1 MGPDQLLTV
10 AEGEGLDDGQAIEIL
25 RNPHCT
31 VKVAERVAEDRRLL
45 GSDRIRRLICSVRG
59 MPTPRVANLVATLSW
74 LGLLQLAQ
82 DPKTPPMVRK
92 MTERRLI
99 HKLPKLTLGER
110 IGLARRSHRALYR
123 PLIATAEGQ
132 VIVALLENPR
142 LTESDVVDLLN
153 SNNPHPVVFSAVL
166 RSPRWAPRRSI
177 RVAMAR
183 NRSTPLPVALS
194 AVAELGPGE
203 LRALAKDPGLPE
215 PVRNGVLGLLKK
227 RGNILGKTVL

>member
-10 AEGEGLDDGQAIEIL
+10 AEGEDLDDGQAIEIL

-31 VKVAERVAEDRRLL
+31 IEVAERVAEHRRLL
-45 GSDRIRRLICSVRG
+45 GSERIRRLVCTVRG
-59 MPTPRVANLVATLSW
+59 MPTSRVADLVSTLPW

-92 MTERRLI
+92 MTERRLLL
-99 HKLPKLTLGER
+99 KLPKLTLGER
-110 IGLARRSHRALYR
+110 IGLARRTHRALYG
-123 PLIATAEGQ
+123 PLAATADAQ
-132 VIVALLENPR
+132 VMVALLENPR
-142 LTESDVVDLLN
+142 LTESDVVEILN
-153 SNNPHPVVFSAVL
+153 SNNPQPIVFTAVL
-166 RSPRWAPRRSI
+166 RSPRWAPRRGI

-203 LRALAKDPGLPE
+203 LKALAKDPGLPE
-215 PVRNGVLGLLKK
+215 EVRKGVLGLLKK
-227 RGNILGKTVL
+227 RGNILEETML

>member
-1 MGPDQLLTV
+1 MGPDQLFTV

-31 VKVAERVAEDRRLL
+31 VEVAECVAGHRRLL
-45 GSDRIRRLICSVRG
+45 GSERIRRLVCSVRG
-59 MPTPRVANLVATLSW
+59 MPTPRVADLVATLPW
-74 LGLLQLAQ
+74 LGLLELAQ

-92 MTERRLI
+92 MTERRLLL
-99 HKLPKLTLGER
+99 KLPKLTLGEK
-110 IGLARRSHRALYR
+110 IGLARRTHRALYG
-123 PLIATAEGQ
+123 PLIACEDGQ

-153 SNNPHPVVFSAVL
+153 NSNPHPIVFSAVL
-166 RSPRWAPRRSI
+166 RSPRWAPRRGV

-203 LRALAKDPGLPE
+203 LRALAKDPGLSND
-215 PVRNGVLGLLKK
+215 VRNGVLGLLNK
-227 RGNILGKTVL
+227 RGNILEETVL